1 MKAHWSNWYNED
13 SIKSL
18 AEKGVKRVR
27 IPIGDWTINQYSHYK
42 GCMDGAADEIRK
54 MLDICAKYNIGVILN
69 VHAVRGSQNGK
80 DSSGRARKV

>member
-1 MKAHWSNWYNED
+1 
-13 SIKSL
+13 
-18 AEKGVKRVR
+18 
-27 IPIGDWTINQYSHYK
+27 
-42 GCMDGAADEIRK
+42 MDGAADEIRK